1 MVFQRC
7 WSLLCRVFLCFFRQ
21 TTLTG
26 KCGKRARPDVLYEG
40 SAEEEDDDDGDDG
53 EAVKQLPFHVIM
65 IVWVEMML
73 ELFFLWMILEL
84 QRSWGWIA
92 ISVNKTFA

>member
-40 SAEEEDDDDGDDG
+40 SAEEEDDDDDDGDDG

-84 QRSWGWIA
+84 QRSWG
-92 ISVNKTFA
+92 